1 MHTYLCDVY
10 PHCDILITIWD
21 IYRRT
26 DQSICTLST
35 PTCPRQL
42 SINFSGLALISS
54 SAPVKDVS
62 RAEQKQKLCPYTQVN
77 AVDYRLPAQPSIN
90 WGFWH
95 FGGSVEILGESPA
108 HPSD

>member
-10 PHCDILITIWD
+10 PHCDILITIWV

-54 SAPVKDVS
+54 SAPAKDVS
-62 RAEQKQKLCPYTQVN
+62 RA
-77 AVDYRLPAQPSIN
+77 
-90 WGFWH
+90 
-95 FGGSVEILGESPA
+95 
-108 HPSD
+108 